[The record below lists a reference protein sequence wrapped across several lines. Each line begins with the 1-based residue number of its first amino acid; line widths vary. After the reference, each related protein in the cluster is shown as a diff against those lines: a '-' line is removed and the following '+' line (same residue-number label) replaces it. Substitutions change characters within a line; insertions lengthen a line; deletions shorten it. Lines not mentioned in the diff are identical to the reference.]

1 MSKKAKALAAAGEK
15 KKSFPRVAKQTEMG
29 LLKMSQSQL
38 SMNLA
43 GMKLEQSPAGQ

>member
-1 MSKKAKALAAAGEK
+1 MSKKAKDLGCSWK
-15 KKSFPRVAKQTEMG
+15 KKSFHRVTKQTEMG